1 MVGSAPVPAHLR
13 SPRPTKSP
21 DAVSGLRGEI
31 CCTAVSPHPL
41 ASHVLTR
48 CFFQTET
55 SSLGMAMSHV
65 PSARRRGRQVQV
77 LTECGSTGIAVCAGP
92 VWGSRGVSCDPALS
106 VAGWTAS
113 PGHTTW
119 AKSRSAGRSCR
130 FVGCRGRGGSP
141 VPGRGSGKRRGPE
154 VGEDAHL
161 QRAGSVARPDPAPD
175 PGVGSI
181 REAASSEL

>member
-21 DAVSGLRGEI
+21 DALSGLRGEI

-106 VAGWTAS
+106 VARWTAS
-113 PGHTTW
+113 PGHT
-119 AKSRSAGRSCR
+119 SRELKRGSELPLCGVQGQGREPRSRQRQRQAQGPRGRRGRASPAGRQ
-130 FVGCRGRGGSP
+130 RGQ
-141 VPGRGSGKRRGPE
+141 
-154 VGEDAHL
+154 A
-161 QRAGSVARPDPAPD
+161 
-175 PGVGSI
+175 
-181 REAASSEL
+181 